1 MKDFFLRI
9 TKKLIIKY
17 FKKLF
22 DHTVELSFNSDSVIF
37 IVSNKYEI
45 YIFRI
50 IEKLLFFLR

>member
-1 MKDFFLRI
+1 MKDFFLSI

-17 FKKLF
+17 FKILF

-50 IEKLLFFLR
+50 IEKLFFF

>member
-1 MKDFFLRI
+1 MKDFFLSI

-17 FKKLF
+17 FKILF
-22 DHTVELSFNSDSVIF
+22 DLTVELSFNSDSVIF

-50 IEKLLFFLR
+50 IENYFF